1 MSNRIVVIGG
11 GASGMVAAIAA
22 SQRGSRVTIFEK
34 NQRLGKKILATG
46 NGRCNYTN
54 VTMTKNCYNHPFF
67 VESIFDQFSL
77 DQTLEFFKDLGIY
90 PRVEKEGKAY
100 PTSLQARSITE
111 ALERE
116 IHRLK
121 IQVLHGQTVEEIE
134 FKGDSFVVK
143 TNQRQTNVFD
153 KVIIA
158 TGGLAL
164 PKSGSDGSGYGFA
177 EAFGHEVTPVF
188 PALVKLNLDCPYL
201 KETDGVK
208 METTVRL
215 YQENK
220 LVLEKTND
228 VLFTKYG
235 VSGPTIL
242 DLSRKANEL
251 LLKQK
256 RVFVSINL
264 VPDYDKELLI
274 ERFMRLKQLSVYESM
289 KGLLH
294 QKLIHPV
301 LKEAKINDKTI
312 VEKLPINELE
322 RLISVLSDYRFEVL
336 SSKDFDE
343 AQVTA
348 GGIKVNQ
355 VDQVTL
361 ESNLIPGLYFCGEV
375 LDIDGLCG
383 GYNLQWAWSSGFV
396 AGRFASKMN

>member
-1 MSNRIVVIGG
+1 MANQIVVIGG

-22 SQRGSRVTIFEK
+22 KKAGSSVTIIEK

-54 VTMTKNCYNHPFF
+54 VLMTKNCYNHPFF

-121 IQVLHGQTVEEIE
+121 IKVLHGVSVETID
-134 FKGDSFVVK
+134 FTGTTFLVK
-143 TNQRQTNVFD
+143 TDKNESKSYD

-164 PKSGSDGSGYGFA
+164 PKSGSDGAGYQFA
-177 EAFGHEVTPVF
+177 EALGHLMTPVF

-201 KETDGVK
+201 KETEGVK

-215 YQENK
+215 YQDNK
-220 LVLEKTND
+220 IILEKSND

-264 VPDYDKELLI
+264 VPDYNQDQLT
-274 ERFMRLKQLSVYESM
+274 ERFTRLKHLSVFESM
-289 KGLLH
+289 KGLVH
-294 QKLIHPV
+294 QKLIHPI
-301 LKEAKINDKTI
+301 LKEANISEQVI
-312 VEKLPINELE
+312 VESLSKKSFEQLFN
-322 RLISVLSDYRFEVL
+322 VLNDFRFEVI

-348 GGIKVNQ
+348 GGVKLNQ
-355 VDQVTL
+355 VDKITL

-375 LDIDGLCG
+375 LDVDGLCG
-383 GYNLQWAWSSGFV
+383 GYNLQWAWSSGYV
-396 AGRFASKMN
+396 AGMHAAS